1 MIPPLGAIT
10 VRGFI
15 GCAHRQPDGGL
26 CGAAAAWHIIWSR
39 SLRNSLVCAGHRRA
53 VDDAGWTFV
62 LIHAVLPVCGLPGSR
77 AWVADA
83 DDLDETG
90 RRRSW
95 CVHPL
100 DGDDDDLAVEAGAVE
115 SRDLLVTA

>member
-1 MIPPLGAIT
+1 VIPPLGDVT
-10 VRGFI
+10 VRGFLD
-15 GCAHRQPDGGL
+15 CTHAQPGGGL
-26 CGAAAAWHIIWSR
+26 CGRAAAWHVIWNLD
-39 SLRNSLVCAGHRRA
+39 LRHSFVCTEHRR
-53 VDDAGWTFV
+53 VIDDAGWTFV

-95 CVHPL
+95 CVHPFD
-100 DGDDDDLAVEAGAVE
+100 DGDGLAVEAGEVE